1 MEFPRINFF
10 LFISSSISKSFSDQ
24 FPSLYLSA
32 MHEIEDQ
39 RKVVCFL
46 QPNFTDV
53 LKSGEAGGKQ
63 FTVTVFDDCD
73 TIHVRVLRDSKSSQ
87 TGPEKRVAF
96 KVFKELPPSL
106 EILDICN
113 NLISNLPT
121 LDEPQ
126 VAILVSEDDHVR
138 ACVRPKSSESI
149 EQAAVLRQPRKAQL
163 YSRSHGILES
173 SLLENRKVAVVGL
186 GSGGSPVIIE
196 LAKAGVGKFVLVDF
210 DRFELHNI
218 VRHVCG
224 LSDLGRLKTNVM
236 RDRVLEKNPFAE
248 VEIFNTNINNAEEA
262 RKIFKGCDLIIAAT
276 DNIRSRLNI
285 NTLSIELGIP
295 SLYGKCAVRAA
306 GGEVLR
312 VRPKVGPCFSCIYA
326 DASMEAAAE
335 EMSSFRQAREANPPY
350 VGDDEVKATIQV
362 GLSSDI
368 IPISNMLVKL
378 ALVELCRGK
387 DSALATLETDLEAPF
402 YMWANRREQQFAG
415 YPADGFQRFDKPAI
429 LRWYPM
435 MIERKSDCKT
445 CQDMEVSEE
454 NVDFFAGK

>member
-1 MEFPRINFF
+1 MNE
-10 LFISSSISKSFSDQ
+10 
-24 FPSLYLSA
+24 
-32 MHEIEDQ
+32 EEDH

-53 LKSGEAGGKQ
+53 LKNEEAGEKR
-63 FTVTVFDDCD
+63 FSVTAFDDCD
-73 TIHVRVLRDSKSSQ
+73 TIHVRVECSDGQGK
-87 TGPEKRVAF
+87 PEKRVVF
-96 KVFKELPPSL
+96 KVFKELPPCSEVQGIASSL
-106 EILDICN
+106 FF
-113 NLISNLPT
+113 NLPA

-126 VAILVSEDDHVR
+126 IAILVSEDDHVR
-138 ACVRPKSSESI
+138 ACVRPKSNEPI
-149 EQAAVLRQPRKAQL
+149 EQAAVLRQPRRSQL
-163 YSRSHGILES
+163 YSRSRGILES
-173 SLLENRKVAVVGL
+173 SLLEDRKVAVVGL
-186 GSGGSPVIIE
+186 GSGGSHVAIE

-210 DRFELHNI
+210 DRIELHNI
-218 VRHVCG
+218 IRHICG

-236 RDRVLEKNPFAE
+236 RDRILDKNPFAE
-248 VEIFNTNINNAEEA
+248 VEIHNTNINNLDDA
-262 RKIFKGCDLIIAAT
+262 RRILKECDVVIAAT

-295 SLYGKCAVRAA
+295 TFYGKCAVRAA

-312 VRPKVGPCFSCIYA
+312 VRPKDGPCFSCIYA
-326 DASMEAAAE
+326 DAAMEASAE

-368 IPISNMLVKL
+368 IPIANMLVKL

-387 DSALATLETDLEAPF
+387 DSALAPLEKDLVAPY

-415 YPADGFQRFDKPAI
+415 YPSDGFHRFDRPGI

-435 MIERKSDCKT
+435 MSDRKSDCKT
-445 CQDMEVSEE
+445 CQDMEASAE
-454 NVDFFAGK
+454 NVDFFSSPGK

>member
-1 MEFPRINFF
+1 
-10 LFISSSISKSFSDQ
+10 
-24 FPSLYLSA
+24 

-53 LKSGEAGGKQ
+53 LKSGETGKKQ

-96 KVFKELPPSL
+96 KVFKELPPSS
-106 EILDICN
+106 EILDICT

-138 ACVRPKSSESI
+138 ACVRPKSSESL

-236 RDRVLEKNPFAE
+236 RDRVLDKNPFAE

-262 RKIFKGCDLIIAAT
+262 RKC
-276 DNIRSRLNI
+276 S
-285 NTLSIELGIP
+285 
-295 SLYGKCAVRAA
+295 
-306 GGEVLR
+306 
-312 VRPKVGPCFSCIYA
+312 
-326 DASMEAAAE
+326 
-335 EMSSFRQAREANPPY
+335 
-350 VGDDEVKATIQV
+350 
-362 GLSSDI
+362 
-368 IPISNMLVKL
+368 
-378 ALVELCRGK
+378 K
-387 DSALATLETDLEAPF
+387 DATLLLLPPTISG
-402 YMWANRREQQFAG
+402 AG
-415 YPADGFQRFDKPAI
+415 
-429 LRWYPM
+429 L
-435 MIERKSDCKT
+435 T
-445 CQDMEVSEE
+445 
-454 NVDFFAGK
+454 